1 MHASPCVEVRSSR
14 EDRAA
19 FLLQDYAQL
28 FDDPG
33 SLKAQLQRMVG
44 LHSRERVVG
53 WQALVDQGA
62 RVELARELIDRHY
75 DPAYARSCHA
85 HFAQLPQALRL
96 DFRPNDVDVV
106 EQARVLLARLE
117 SMDAG
122 A

>member
-1 MHASPCVEVRSSR
+1 
-14 EDRAA
+14 
-19 FLLQDYAQL
+19 
-28 FDDPG
+28 
-33 SLKAQLQRMVG
+33 MVG

-62 RVELARELIDRHY
+62 RVELARGLIDRHY